1 MAKRDSLSRTYP
13 LKIRY
18 QSKDLADSS
27 RLIGFQK
34 LTEQAFMEIE
44 RAVGDLYNTENA
56 QNSILSN
63 NPLFMNSLGRA
74 LGSMS
79 NLEPTLSGVDEFS
92 PTLANRLIDTTYNV
106 IPHPD
111 QAVKCEVGCTFDGY
125 DPSDQTV
132 VRKCLAGFDAFYRQ
146 QEGSNTTVCQA
157 VQCPGWSGRD
167 GQLIELSSCDP
178 DSTSKTFRE
187 YKLVVPTEARNVD
200 TFGVKY
206 YSNCGASPYD
216 RFRSDTGQ
224 VNFDSINKTD
234 PSRNWAL
241 ATTDLIVSGTTSSVQ
256 YDYPDLSE
264 TSSFILVVEIPRLDL
279 GQTLSINNVSFGL
292 VNGSSSEPTR
302 YLFDLSNLNI
312 GTSMSVRIEPADDS
326 DGEQAA
332 VSQIFVIE
340 KANSPHRN
348 FGQPLLL
355 PKALEGLSAGTE
367 IPPNFVQVF
376 DTDTSVNRMLDKVL
390 TFSARFEIPGETNLS
405 TARDSYNIRIFDN
418 QSLEISNDRYITV
431 TVGMDVA
438 TTVGAL
444 LEAFVEHVSDPDIH
458 ISEDRICEL
467 LQDKTACCAD
477 SYVVQVQSLT
487 PANREASG
495 PGDTYSIKLWIYGG
509 TPIYDIDIDWGD
521 GLSDTDLSIV
531 SGVQT
536 FELGEDRNPSFGEP
550 FEISHQYAAKGTY
563 ELSLVVT
570 DDTVNGFGCSSDI
583 SSLVSPFNV
592 GSPPE
597 IDLEVRLDNI
607 SSFAGSDPAL
617 PVAYVFQ
624 DIEAGYNFTETPASD
639 WSTADVNYHI
649 MTQVHN
655 TDTEDGK
662 PSIFQ
667 WIIDNPD
674 GLTYQFYY
682 ENVTE
687 ITGESLVFITSS
699 GTLVVSGFVQQ
710 DSLVLKRADGQVLVQ
725 DTDYLVNWLSGTVT
739 AVVGQSISANETV
752 TAKYFHYAFM
762 TRGDDPTTLSTQQW
776 TALNG
781 VINTAQ
787 IDINVVDGERLTPKQ
802 DINTIRFKQR
812 T

>member
-1 MAKRDSLSRTYP
+1 MAKRDSLSRTHP
-13 LKIRY
+13 LKVRY
-18 QSKDLADSS
+18 QAKDLADSS
-27 RLIGFQK
+27 RLIAFQK
-34 LTEQAFMEIE
+34 LSEQAFRELE
-44 RAVGDLYNTENA
+44 RAIGDLYNTENA
-56 QNSILSN
+56 QNSILSDS
-63 NPLFMNSLGRA
+63 PLFMNSLGRA
-74 LGSMS
+74 LGSMA
-79 NLEPTLSGVDEFS
+79 NLEPILSGVDEFS
-92 PTLANRLIDTTYNV
+92 PTLTNRLQDQTYNV

-111 QAVKCEVGCTFDGY
+111 QPVKCEVGCTFDGY
-125 DPSDQTV
+125 DPSDSVAT
-132 VRKCLAGFDAFYRQ
+132 RKCLAGFDAFYRQ

-167 GQLIELSSCDP
+167 GQLVELSDCDP

-187 YKLVVPTEARNVD
+187 YKLVMPTEQRNVD

-224 VNFDSINKTD
+224 TNFDSVNKTD
-234 PSRNWAL
+234 PSRNWSL
-241 ATTDLIVSGTTSSVQ
+241 ATNDVTVSGTTSSVQ
-256 YDYPDLSE
+256 YDYPDLDE
-264 TSSFILVVEIPRLDL
+264 TSSFIVVVEIPRLDL
-279 GQTLSINNVSFGL
+279 GQTLSINNVSFGT

-302 YLFDLSNLNI
+302 YLFDLSNLSI
-312 GTSMSVRIEPADDS
+312 GTSLSVRIAPTGTS
-326 DGEQAA
+326 DGDQAA
-332 VSQIFVIE
+332 VSQIFIIE
-340 KANSPHRN
+340 KAASPHRN

-355 PKALEGLSAGTE
+355 PKQLEGLSAGTE

-376 DTDTSVNRMLDKVL
+376 DTDASVNRMLDKVL
-390 TFSARFEIPGETNLS
+390 TFSARFEVPGETNLS
-405 TARDSYNIRIFDN
+405 TQRDSYNLRIFDN
-418 QSLEISNDRYITV
+418 QSLEIGNDRYITV

-467 LQDKTACCAD
+467 LQDKTACCTD

-487 PANREASG
+487 PANKKASS

-509 TPIYDIDIDWGD
+509 TPTYDIDVDWGD
-521 GLSDTDLSIV
+521 GISDTDLSIV
-531 SGVQT
+531 SGVQA
-536 FELGEDRNPSFGEP
+536 FELGEDRNPAFAEP
-550 FEISHQYAAKGTY
+550 YEISHQYAAKGTY
-563 ELSLVVT
+563 DLSLTVT

-607 SSFAGSDPAL
+607 STYDAF
-617 PVAYVFQ
+617 VFQ
-624 DIEAGYNFTETPASD
+624 DIEAGYNFTETPAAD
-639 WSTADVNYHI
+639 WSTADANYHV

-655 TDTEDGK
+655 VDTEDGK
-662 PSIFQ
+662 PWIYQ

-682 ENVTE
+682 ENVTSV
-687 ITGESLVFITSS
+687 TGEALQFTSSS

-710 DSLVLKRADGQVLVQ
+710 DSLVLKRSTGQILEET
-725 DTDYLVNWLSGTVT
+725 TDYLVNWVSGTVT
-739 AVVGQSISANETV
+739 VVAGGSVGANEAV
-752 TAKYFHYAFM
+752 TARYFWYAYM
-762 TRGDDPTTLSTQQW
+762 TRGDDPTTLSSQQW

-781 VINTAQ
+781 VVNTAE
-787 IDINVVDGERLTPKQ
+787 IDINVTDGTRLTTKQ